1 MKALQQVMV
10 DSDLDTGPKRAGDKS
25 LGGQTDATS
34 TKVEVDANA
43 PQDAVSFSFRDISYS
58 IPVKNE
64 PDARVLRDV
73 SATVNEGEVLA
84 IVGPS
89 GAGKTILLDTLT
101 FSKGPGAA
109 AGEISLCGEKMT
121 REMFVKQAIYVPRE
135 DNLWPTMTPR
145 DHLEFAFK
153 MYKPD
158 LDAAQLAV
166 EVNELL
172 NVTGLTSCADTRAG
186 GFLFKGDAS
195 KDAKDGKGSF
205 VAPSANEAA
214 TFVARG
220 GGPLRWRMKR
230 PRTRSAVGRPA
241 TGPTSWAATCAFAL
255 WRGGEL
261 AAAKRASAAERASLS
276 VP

>member
-1 MKALQQVMV
+1 MIEPE
-10 DSDLDTGPKRAGDKS
+10 SDGEEHSHR
-25 LGGQTDATS
+25 GG
-34 TKVEVDANA
+34 VV
-43 PQDAVSFSFRDISYS
+43 AVVGIEGS
-58 IPVKNE
+58 E
-64 PDARVLRDV
+64 
-73 SATVNEGEVLA
+73 TEGEVLA

-186 GFLFKGDAS
+186 GFLFKGLSGGQRRRLSLA
-195 KDAKDGKGSF
+195 
-205 VAPSANEAA
+205 VAL
-214 TFVARG
+214 V
-220 GGPLRWRMKR
+220 KQ
-230 PRTRSAVGRPA
+230 PRVIVLDE
-241 TGPTSWAATCAFAL
+241 PTSGL
-255 WRGGEL
+255 DS
-261 AAAKRASAAERASLS
+261 AAAAIISLH
-276 VP
+276 